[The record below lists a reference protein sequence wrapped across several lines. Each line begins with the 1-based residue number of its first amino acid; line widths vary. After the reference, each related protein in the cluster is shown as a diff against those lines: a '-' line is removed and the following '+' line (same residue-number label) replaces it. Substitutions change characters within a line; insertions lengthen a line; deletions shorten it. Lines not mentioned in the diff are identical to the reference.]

1 METDRVRESVNSR
14 LADTISQSLTADC
27 DRQLCVR
34 QESVGRVGILNDTTR
49 STTEGLQVPEQV
61 ILPVPSWRGD
71 FDSSRMMQ
79 QILREMYVDPE
90 LLAELNEE
98 QKQILFYKIRQE
110 QVRRWMEQETQ
121 EGGWEKTLVKSK
133 NESKRSVQWLLGR
146 DGEVWVWVMGDAPGD
161 KPYELI
167 IKELM
172 EGRARRQAQL
182 EAQEMWRKKEE
193 EIKQK
198 FRDAITKEKA
208 HSVELKNLSDTH
220 IKKQEEEERKR
231 EEEEIR
237 RAEEKRAKELYMS
250 LQREQRKSEHCDK
263 EWEEQLRRCKA
274 ADEEMTRKA
283 CWARDEYKRQS
294 LRTIE
299 KGHVACLSGH
309 FQKQSQRR
317 HSSFIESPSTS
328 VTSSEVKPKPGL
340 QRAEPPS
347 YRRRQ
352 SRRHSTTTQPL
363 MDRELVIL
371 WFNEEQKPK
380 QAGYERNSNTI
391 APWFHGLITRED
403 SEGLLMNAAEG
414 SFLVRVSERIW
425 GYTLSYR
432 TARGFKHFLIDAS
445 GDFYSFLGVDQNRH
459 ATLADL
465 IDFHKEEIITAT
477 GKELL
482 LEACSR
488 TGPSVD
494 FGGLFP

>member
-1 METDRVRESVNSR
+1 
-14 LADTISQSLTADC
+14 
-27 DRQLCVR
+27 
-34 QESVGRVGILNDTTR
+34 
-49 STTEGLQVPEQV
+49 
-61 ILPVPSWRGD
+61 
-71 FDSSRMMQ
+71 MMQ
-79 QILREMYVDPE
+79 QILRDMFVDPE

-110 QVRRWMEQETQ
+110 QVRRWTAC
-121 EGGWEKTLVKSK
+121 EGPEGSWENPLVKERD
-133 NESKRSVQWLLGR
+133 ESRKSVQWLQGR

-167 IKELM
+167 VKELM
-172 EGRARRQAQL
+172 EERARRQAQL
-182 EAQEMWRKKEE
+182 EAQELWRRKEE

-208 HSVELKNLSDTH
+208 RLVAGKWKEEAEDRKAAKQEEERIREML
-220 IKKQEEEERKR
+220 KKQEEEERQR

-250 LQREQRKSEHCDK
+250 LEQEQKKSEQRDK
-263 EWEEQLRRCKA
+263 EWEEHLCRCKA

-294 LRTIE
+294 LRAIE
-299 KGHVACLSGH
+299 KGHVAGLSGH

-317 HSSFIESPSTS
+317 HSTFIEPSASP
-328 VTSSEVKPKPGL
+328 VSSNEGRTKPSL
-340 QRAEPPS
+340 QRAEPPL

-352 SRRHSTTTQPL
+352 SRRHSTTTTQPL
-363 MDRELVIL
+363 MDSPAWLQTPRPGSRELVIL

-380 QAGYERNSNTI
+380 KAGYERNGKAI
-391 APWFHGLITRED
+391 APWFHGIISRED
-403 SEGLLMNAAEG
+403 SETLLMNAAVG

-432 TARGFKHFLIDAS
+432 TASGFKHFLIDAS
-445 GDFYSFLGVDQNRH
+445 GDYYSFLGVDQNRH

-482 LEACSR
+482 LEACTR
-488 TGPSVD
+488 TGLSKD
-494 FGGLFP
+494 FGGLLP